1 MIDDQQRRQAIS
13 RMLHLISTA
22 ARYYSLQAKN
32 KQQDEVLA
40 QALPEMRGLLL
51 EYESLLKSGEAG
63 QP

>member
-1 MIDDQQRRQAIS
+1 
-13 RMLHLISTA
+13 MLHLISTA